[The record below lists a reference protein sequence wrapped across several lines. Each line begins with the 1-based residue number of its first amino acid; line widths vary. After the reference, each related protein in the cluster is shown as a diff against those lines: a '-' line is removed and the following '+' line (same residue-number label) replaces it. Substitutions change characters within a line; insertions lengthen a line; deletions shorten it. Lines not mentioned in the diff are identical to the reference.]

1 MKISGWEV
9 RVLFILVL
17 GLLGT
22 FAFEGF
28 SPAPWYGLI
37 GLGIGVLAVFLQMAF
52 VKVPADE
59 LIYTIVGAVVG
70 LIAGILVMLA
80 LKLANVPPPDS
91 GVTPLVMVPFA
102 FSYVFAHVAFT
113 KGKKLG
119 LMEVTEETENC
130 SATPILV
137 DLSAMVDGRVAD
149 MVLAGLIRGP
159 FILSSSLKNRLED
172 MIDSE
177 DIIERGRGRRG
188 METLERLEEAAGNS
202 GGIEYRDFGKP
213 DRERFRMLEFLRKE
227 QVSLLSSDRELL
239 DIAVKEGGHVI
250 NLEEVG
256 PAARP
261 VVLPGEV
268 ISLRLLRK
276 GRNPKQAVGF
286 TEDGTMVVVEEAE
299 EMIGSTVD
307 VQAHT
312 TFRSSGGTMV
322 FARINKEGNGSDS

>member
-28 SPAPWYGLI
+28 SPSPWYGLT
-37 GLGIGVLAVFLQMAF
+37 GLGIGIMAVALQLAF

-59 LIYTIVGAVVG
+59 LIYATVGAILG
-70 LIAGILVMLA
+70 LVAGILVILA
-80 LKLANVPPPDS
+80 LRLAGIPSPDS

-102 FSYVFAHVAFT
+102 LAYVFSHVAYT

-119 LMEVTEETENC
+119 LMERAEETENT
-130 SATPILV
+130 SATPVLV

-159 FILSSSLKNRLED
+159 FILSASMKSHLED
-172 MIDSE
+172 MIDSD

-202 GGIEYRDFGKP
+202 GGIQLRDFGKKE
-213 DRERFRMLEFLRKE
+213 RERFRMLEFMRKE
-227 QVSLLSSDRELL
+227 KVSLLSSDREVL
-239 DIAVKEGGHVI
+239 DIAMKEGNHVI

-261 VVLPGEV
+261 VILPGEV
-268 ISLRLLRK
+268 LSLRLLRK

-286 TEDGTMVVVEEAE
+286 TEDGTMIVVEDSE
-299 EMIGSTVD
+299 ELIGSTVD

-322 FARINKEGNGSDS
+322 FARLHRNGNENGS

>member
-1 MKISGWEV
+1 MKFSGWEV

-22 FAFEGF
+22 FAFDGF
-28 SPAPWYGLI
+28 SVSPWYGLT
-37 GLGIGVLAVFLQMAF
+37 GLGIGIVAVALQMAF
-52 VKVPADE
+52 VKIPADE
-59 LIYTIVGAVVG
+59 LIYTTVGAVIG
-70 LIAGILVMLA
+70 LIAGILVLLA
-80 LKLANVPPPDS
+80 LKLASFPEPGT

-119 LMEVTEETENC
+119 LMNAAEEAEVP
-130 SATPILV
+130 SSKPILV

-149 MVLAGLIRGP
+149 MVLAGLLRGP
-159 FILSSSLKNRLED
+159 FILSSNLKTRLED
-172 MIDSE
+172 MIDSD

-188 METLERLEEAAGNS
+188 METLERLEEAAGDS
-202 GGIEYRDFGKP
+202 GGIQLRDFGKP

-227 QVSLLSSDRELL
+227 RFTLLSSDSEVL
-239 DIAVKEGGHVI
+239 DIAVKEGNHVI
-250 NLEEVG
+250 NLDEVG

-261 VVLPGEV
+261 VILPGEF
-268 ISLRLLRK
+268 ISLKLLRK

-299 EMIGSTVD
+299 EMIGSTVE

-322 FARINKEGNGSDS
+322 FARLKEQNGNGS

>member
-28 SPAPWYGLI
+28 SPSPWYGLT
-37 GLGIGVLAVFLQMAF
+37 GLGIGVMAVILQMAF
-52 VKVPADE
+52 VKIPADE
-59 LIYTIVGAVVG
+59 LIYATVGAVVG
-70 LIAGILVMLA
+70 LVAGVLILLA
-80 LKLANVPPPDS
+80 LKLANLPASGS

-102 FSYVFAHVAFT
+102 LSYVFAHVAFT

-119 LMEVTEETENC
+119 LMDGAEKNETA
-130 SATPILV
+130 SATPLLV
-137 DLSAMVDGRVAD
+137 DISAMVDGRVAD
-149 MVLAGLIRGP
+149 MVIAGLIRGP
-159 FILSSSLKNRLED
+159 FILSQSLKTRLED

-202 GGIEYRDFGKP
+202 GGIQLRDFGKP

-227 QVSLLSSDRELL
+227 RASLISSDDDLL
-239 DIAVKEGGHVI
+239 DIAIKEGNHVI
-250 NLEEVG
+250 NLDEVG

-261 VVLPGEV
+261 VILPGEIV
-268 ISLRLLRK
+268 SLRLLRK
-276 GRNPKQAVGF
+276 GRNAKQAVGF
-286 TEDGTMVVVEEAE
+286 TEDGTMIVVEESE

-307 VQAHT
+307 VEAHT

-322 FARINKEGNGSDS
+322 FARLRKEGNGNGS

>member
-202 GGIEYRDFGKP
+202 GGIQYRDFGKP

-227 QVSLLSSDRELL
+227 QVSLLSSDSELL

>member
-28 SPAPWYGLI
+28 SPSPWFGLT
-37 GLGIGVLAVFLQMAF
+37 GLGIGVVAVILQMAF
-52 VKVPADE
+52 VKIPADE
-59 LIYTIVGAVVG
+59 LIYTTVGAVVG
-70 LIAGILVMLA
+70 LVAGVLVLLA
-80 LKLANVPPPDS
+80 LKLANLPESGS

-102 FSYVFAHVAFT
+102 LSYVFAHVAFT

-119 LMEVTEETENC
+119 LMDGAEKTETA
-130 SATPILV
+130 SATPLLV
-137 DLSAMVDGRVAD
+137 DISAMVDGRVAD
-149 MVLAGLIRGP
+149 MVIAGLIRGP
-159 FILSSSLKNRLED
+159 FILSQTLKTRLED

-188 METLERLEEAAGNS
+188 METLERLEEAAGNF
-202 GGIEYRDFGKP
+202 GGIQLRDFGKP

-227 QVSLLSSDRELL
+227 RSSLISSDDELL
-239 DIAVKEGGHVI
+239 DIAIKEGNHVI
-250 NLEEVG
+250 NLDEVG

-261 VVLPGEV
+261 VILPGEIV
-268 ISLRLLRK
+268 SLRLLRK
-276 GRNPKQAVGF
+276 GRNAKQAVGF
-286 TEDGTMVVVEEAE
+286 TEDGTMIVVEESE

-307 VQAHT
+307 VEAHT

-322 FARINKEGNGSDS
+322 FARLRKEGNGNGS

>member
-28 SPAPWYGLI
+28 SPSPWFGLT
-37 GLGIGVLAVFLQMAF
+37 GLGIGVVAVILQMAF
-52 VKVPADE
+52 VKIPADE

-70 LIAGILVMLA
+70 LVAGVLVLLA
-80 LKLANVPPPDS
+80 LKLANLPESGS

-102 FSYVFAHVAFT
+102 LSYVFAHVAFT

-119 LMEVTEETENC
+119 LMDGAEKTETA
-130 SATPILV
+130 SATPLLV
-137 DLSAMVDGRVAD
+137 DISAMVDGRVAD
-149 MVLAGLIRGP
+149 MVIAGLIRGP
-159 FILSSSLKNRLED
+159 FILSQTLKTRLED

-202 GGIEYRDFGKP
+202 GGIQLRDFGKP

-227 QVSLLSSDRELL
+227 RSSLISSDDELL
-239 DIAVKEGGHVI
+239 DIAIKEGNHVI
-250 NLEEVG
+250 NLDEVG

-261 VVLPGEV
+261 VILPGEV
-268 ISLRLLRK
+268 VSLRLLRK
-276 GRNPKQAVGF
+276 GRNAKQAVGF
-286 TEDGTMVVVEEAE
+286 TEDGTMIVVEESE

-307 VQAHT
+307 VEAHT

-322 FARINKEGNGSDS
+322 FARLRKEGNGNGS